1 MAIGWLAVLQA
12 VPWGQV
18 IDNAP
23 KIVTGAKKLWGSVAG
38 AQASEDV
45 SEPDTHAT
53 PRQDTDLEMLR
64 QRLNKLEKSTAE
76 LHEQMLTSTALIKQ
90 LAEQNAQL
98 IEHIE
103 ANRVRTLW
111 LAILSGALVIAIS
124 AGFGLVLAGVIRV
137 TSSL

>member
-38 AQASEDV
+38 GSAAEDV
-45 SEPDTHAT
+45 SEPDIHAT
-53 PRQDTDLEMLR
+53 PGQEKDLERLR
-64 QRLNKLEKSTAE
+64 QRLHKLEKSTAE
-76 LHEQMLTSTALIKQ
+76 LHEQMLTSTALIQQ

-111 LAILSGALVIAIS
+111 LTVISGALAVAIS
-124 AGFGLVLAGVIRV
+124 AGFGLVLAGVVRV
-137 TSSL
+137 TPGL